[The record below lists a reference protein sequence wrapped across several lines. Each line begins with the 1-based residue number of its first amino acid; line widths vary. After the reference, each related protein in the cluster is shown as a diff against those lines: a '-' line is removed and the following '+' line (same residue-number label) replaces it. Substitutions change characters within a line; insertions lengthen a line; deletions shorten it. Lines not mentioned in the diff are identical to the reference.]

1 MEATKSPVLELPR
14 GGVVVTTS
22 AGPIQFGCPP
32 ETIKDHMGLGLT
44 VPTHYVVPRERFD
57 RARGVNVS
65 EVEFP
70 AYFNFFVLK
79 RTVNLIV
86 DEDGEQRLRRI
97 LTETLF
103 GPQGNYAGDAE
114 FDASIAPAARPNHAT
129 ECGQFRKNP
138 FKPTE
143 RLEVDTLIT
152 FTRFDA
158 QGVATIGDVRI
169 QRLPGE
175 EGYVIHD
182 GGKELG
188 RAPAR
193 VRLPEKER
201 SSTEAPTALHPPAF
215 GVTVLGSSHGFDPK
229 GKTTG
234 FIVWI
239 NHRGLLV
246 DPPMGTTDLMA
257 QNGIAPK
264 LIDGIVLTHCHADHD
279 SGTFQKVLEEGRIV
293 VYTTP
298 TIVGSFLRKYSA
310 LSGLDEDF
318 LRRTFIYRPVKVGSS
333 VRVHGG
339 ELRFFY
345 TLHSIPTVG
354 FEVYYGGK
362 SLVFSADTC
371 YDPPRIE
378 DMVKAGTITRE
389 RADALIRFPWHHTVV
404 LHEAGVP
411 PLHTPT
417 TVLAALPPDVK
428 KRLYL
433 LHIANK
439 DLQAAVDNKV
449 LPADHMLKVA
459 PVGVENTIR
468 IPVDPPRHADA
479 IALLDVFVGLD
490 LFRGF
495 SLARAR
501 EILQVA
507 RSREYQAGQRII
519 AQNSPGDAFYV
530 IMSGVASVQREGK
543 ELKRYQAG
551 DYFGE
556 TALILSQARNADV
569 FAHTDC
575 VLVEIDRYDF
585 MYLLRG
591 TDIAERLVRL
601 ARMREERSWELFG
614 SNSALQTLTSAQK
627 TQLQS
632 YLEVVEVKA
641 DDRLWSAGKPAEEAF
656 LVDHGRVVL
665 EGYGGMALAPYGQG
679 AFLGEIDALVSRKPT
694 TGGARVVEG
703 GRVFRIRRGDL
714 LRWFEENPGVYLG
727 FLGTRAV
734 E

>member
-1 MEATKSPVLELPR
+1 MVATQEIIRELPR
-14 GGVVVTTS
+14 GGTVVTTS

-32 ETIKDHMGLGLT
+32 ETIKDHMALGLT
-44 VPTHYVVPRERFD
+44 VPTYYVVPKERFD

-86 DEDGEQRLRRI
+86 DEDGEARLRRI

-103 GPQGNYAGDAE
+103 GPQGHYAGDAE
-114 FDASIAPAARPNHAT
+114 FDASVAPAARPNHPT

-143 RLEVDTLIT
+143 RLEVDTLIK
-152 FTRFDA
+152 FVRFDA
-158 QGVATIGDVRI
+158 SGVATVGDVNI
-169 QRLPGE
+169 TRLPG
-175 EGYVIHD
+175 D
-182 GGKELG
+182 GGHVVTDQGKELA
-188 RAPAR
+188 RVPAR

-201 SSTEAPTALHPPAF
+201 PSTEAPSGFHPPAF
-215 GVTVLGSSHGFDPK
+215 GITVLGSSHGFDPK

-246 DPPMGTTDLMA
+246 DPPMGSTDLLA

-264 LIDGIVLTHCHADHD
+264 LIDGIILTHCHADHD
-279 SGTFQKVLEEGRIV
+279 SGTFQKVLEEGRVV
-293 VYTTP
+293 VYTSP
-298 TIVGSFLRKYSA
+298 TILGSFLRKYAA

-318 LRRTFIYRPVKVGSS
+318 LRRTFIYRPVKIGSS
-333 VRVHGG
+333 IRVHGG

-354 FEVYYGGK
+354 FEAYYGGK
-362 SLVFSADTC
+362 SLVFSADTL
-371 YDPPRIE
+371 YDPSRIE

-417 TVLAALPPDVK
+417 TVLAALPPEVK

-433 LHIANK
+433 LHIATK
-439 DLQAAVDNKV
+439 DLQAAVDNKT
-449 LPADHMLKVA
+449 LPADHGLKVA
-459 PVGVENTIR
+459 PVGVEHTIR
-468 IPVDPPRHADA
+468 IPVDPPRHAEA
-479 IALLDVFVGLD
+479 IALLDVFVHLD

-507 RSREYQAGQRII
+507 RLREYSAGQRII
-519 AQNSPGDAFYV
+519 AQNSPGEAFYV
-530 IMSGVASVQREGK
+530 IMSGVASVQREGA

-556 TALILSQARNADV
+556 TALILGQPRNADV
-569 FAHTDC
+569 FAHTNV

-585 MYLLRG
+585 LYLLRG

-601 ARMREERSWELFG
+601 ARMREERSWELF
-614 SNSALQTLTSAQK
+614 SRNSALQMLTSAQK

-632 YLEVVEVKA
+632 YLEVVEAKA
-641 DDRLWSAGKPAEEAF
+641 GEALWKAGAPAEAAF
-656 LVDHGRVVL
+656 LVDGARVAL
-665 EGYGGMALAPYGQG
+665 EGYGASLDPFGPG
-679 AFLGEIDALVSRKPT
+679 AFLGEIDALVERKAT
-694 TGGARVVEG
+694 AGTARVVEG
-703 GRVFRIRRGDL
+703 GRVFRIKRADL
-714 LRWFEENPGVYLG
+714 LRWFEENPGVYLA

>member
-1 MEATKSPVLELPR
+1 MVTAQEPVLELPR
-14 GGVVVTTS
+14 GGVVVRTS

-32 ETIKDHMGLGLT
+32 ETIKDHMALGLT
-44 VPTHYVVPRERFD
+44 VPTFYVVPKERFD

-79 RTVNLIV
+79 RTVNLIT
-86 DEDGEQRLRRI
+86 DEDGEARLRRI

-103 GPQGNYAGDAE
+103 GPQGRYAGDAE
-114 FDASIAPAARPNHAT
+114 FDASVAPAARPDHAT

-143 RLEVDTLIT
+143 RLEVDTLIS

-158 QGVATIGDVRI
+158 EGVARVGDAVDVR
-169 QRLPGE
+169 RLPGDQ
-175 EGYVIHD
+175 GYVVSD
-182 GGKELG
+182 GGAEVA
-188 RAPAR
+188 RVPAR

-201 SSTEAPTALHPPAF
+201 PSTDAPTAFHPPAF

-246 DPPMGTTDLMA
+246 DPPMGSTDLLA

-264 LIDGIVLTHCHADHD
+264 LIDGVILTHCHADHD
-279 SGTFQKVLEEGRIV
+279 SGTFQKVLEEGRV
-293 VYTTP
+293 VLYTAP
-298 TIVGSFLRKYSA
+298 TILGSFLRKYAA

-318 LRRTFIYRPVKVGSS
+318 LRRTFIYRPVKIGGS

-354 FEVYYGGK
+354 FEAYYGGK
-362 SLVFSADTC
+362 SLVFSADTL
-371 YDPPRIE
+371 YDPARIE
-378 DMVKAGTITRE
+378 DMVTAGTITRE

-411 PLHTPT
+411 PLHTPVS
-417 TVLAALPPDVK
+417 VLAALPPDVK
-428 KRLYL
+428 RRLYL
-433 LHIANK
+433 LHIAQK
-439 DLQAAVDNKV
+439 D
-449 LPADHMLKVA
+449 LPADQGLKVA
-459 PVGVENTIR
+459 PAGVEHTIR
-468 IPVDPPRHADA
+468 IPVDPPRHAEA

-501 EILQVA
+501 ELLQVA
-507 RSREYQAGQRII
+507 RTREYPAGQQII

-530 IMSGVASVQREGK
+530 ITSGVASVQREGK

-556 TALILSQARNADV
+556 TALILGQPRNADV

-575 VLVEIDRYDF
+575 VVVEIDRYDF

-591 TDIAERLVRL
+591 TDIADRLVRL
-601 ARMREERSWELFG
+601 ARMREERSWELF
-614 SNSALQTLTSAQK
+614 SRNSGLEMLTSAQK

-632 YLEVVEVKA
+632 YLEVVEVKQG
-641 DDRLWSAGKPAEEAF
+641 DLLWSAGVPAEAAF
-656 LVDHGRVVL
+656 LIDQGRVAL
-665 EGYGGMALAPYGQG
+665 EGYGDTTLEPFGPG
-679 AFLGEIDALVSRKPT
+679 AFLAEVDALVERRAT
-694 TGGARVVEG
+694 VGAARVVEA
-703 GRVFRIRRGDL
+703 GRVFRIKRADL
-714 LRWFEENPGVYLG
+714 LRWFEENPGVHLA